1 MVEIDLS
8 QFHEVFFE
16 ESVEGLDTMES
27 NLLGLDLEHPD
38 SEIINTVFRAAHSIK
53 GGAGTFG
60 FDEISEFTHVVES
73 LLDEIRDR
81 KRSITK
87 SLVNILLE
95 SVDCIR
101 HMIEHSKENKKYDQ
115 DRIID
120 LKERLSSLPKDEP
133 VSSSGWKIDFLP
145 REHLLRT
152 GNDPFRLIR
161 EVQSLGDLT
170 VNVMTER
177 LPSFSGL
184 DPENCYLGWNILLK
198 GGASREQIAD
208 IFEWVEGDCELR
220 IHLEG
225 ERRHRLERRADHIDV
240 EAEAQLS
247 GQEASSIR
255 VGIDKVDN
263 LINLVGELVITQSML
278 SRSAI
283 NVDTNEHDNLLEGIE
298 LLERNTRELQ
308 EQAMRIRMLP
318 IDFVFQRLLRLV
330 HDLCRSLEKQAE
342 IRLSGN
348 STEVDKT
355 VLEKIGDPMV
365 HLIRNAVDHG
375 IETPEQRRALG
386 KPETGLIE
394 VSAYHESGNIII
406 KIKDDGKG
414 LDHKKILE
422 KSIERDLV
430 KEGEELTEAQI
441 QNLIFQPGFSTAEQI
456 SNVSGRGV
464 GMDVVKRNINT
475 LGGDIE
481 VISKAGTGS
490 TFIIRLPLTLA
501 ILDGQLVQVGNEIF
515 IIPLTAI
522 VESVQINPEHFKKVS
537 GKSEVY
543 RFREEYVPVIRLNEV
558 FRLKSADN
566 ENIHR
571 GLLVI
576 TEIGQRVGLFVDDV
590 IGQQQVVIKSL
601 ESNFHHVKG
610 LTGATI
616 LGDGTVA
623 MILDIPSLV
632 EYCKIPASELGS
644 KMTAHAH

>member
-16 ESVEGLDTMES
+16 ESIEGLDTMES
-27 NLLGLDLEHPD
+27 NLLGLDIENPD
-38 SEIINTVFRAAHSIK
+38 PEIINTLFRAAHSIK

-60 FDEISEFTHVVES
+60 FDGISNFTHVVES
-73 LLDEIRDR
+73 LLDEIRDQ
-81 KRSITK
+81 KRSMTK
-87 SLVNILLE
+87 VLVNILLE
-95 SVDCIR
+95 AVDCVR
-101 HMIEHSKENKKYDQ
+101 HMIEYSKENKNYDE
-115 DRIID
+115 DRIFD
-120 LKERLSSLPKDEP
+120 LKERLASLPKEDP
-133 VSSSGWKIDFLP
+133 VSAGWKIDFLP
-145 REHLLRT
+145 REHMLRT

-161 EVQSLGDLT
+161 ELYSLGQLVIT
-170 VNVMTER
+170 AQTER
-177 LPSFSGL
+177 LPAFSEL
-184 DPENCYLGWNILLK
+184 DPENCYLGWNMLLK
-198 GGASREQIAD
+198 GGASREHIAD

-220 IHLEG
+220 IYLEG
-225 ERRHRLERRADHIDV
+225 ERRRRLERRADHIDT
-240 EAEAQLS
+240 EAEAQLT
-247 GQEASSIR
+247 GQEAASIR
-255 VGIDKVDN
+255 VGIDKVDS

-278 SRSAI
+278 SRSVKDIDI
-283 NVDTNEHDNLLEGIE
+283 NEYDSLMEGIE

-330 HDLCRSLEKQAE
+330 HDLCRSLGKQAE
-342 IRLSGN
+342 IKLYGN

-375 IETPEQRRALG
+375 IEAPQQRRSMG

-414 LDHKKILE
+414 LDHEKILA
-422 KSIERDLV
+422 KARERNLV
-430 KEGEELTEAQI
+430 KEDEELAETQI

-481 VISKAGTGS
+481 VISKAGMGS

-501 ILDGQLVQVGNEIF
+501 ILDGQLVQVGKEIF
-515 IIPLTAI
+515 IIPLTTI

-543 RFREEYVPVIRLNEV
+543 RFREEYVPVIRLNDI
-558 FRLKSADN
+558 FRVKSNGDGK
-566 ENIHR
+566 R

-576 TEIGQRVGLFVDDV
+576 TETGQRAGLFVDDV

-601 ESNFHHVKG
+601 ESNFRHVKG

-623 MILDIPSLV
+623 MILDVPSLV
-632 EYCKIPASELGS
+632 EYCKIPAGELGL
-644 KMTAHAH
+644 KTTATSH

>member
-1 MVEIDLS
+1 M
-8 QFHEVFFE
+8 
-16 ESVEGLDTMES
+16 
-27 NLLGLDLEHPD
+27 
-38 SEIINTVFRAAHSIK
+38 
-53 GGAGTFG
+53 
-60 FDEISEFTHVVES
+60 
-73 LLDEIRDR
+73 
-81 KRSITK
+81 
-87 SLVNILLE
+87 
-95 SVDCIR
+95 
-101 HMIEHSKENKKYDQ
+101 
-115 DRIID
+115 
-120 LKERLSSLPKDEP
+120 
-133 VSSSGWKIDFLP
+133 
-145 REHLLRT
+145 
-152 GNDPFRLIR
+152 
-161 EVQSLGDLT
+161 
-170 VNVMTER
+170 
-177 LPSFSGL
+177 
-184 DPENCYLGWNILLK
+184 
-198 GGASREQIAD
+198 
-208 IFEWVEGDCELR
+208 EGDCELR

>member
-27 NLLGLDLEHPD
+27 NLLGLDIGNPD
-38 SEIINTVFRAAHSIK
+38 SEKINTVFRAAHSIK

-60 FDEISEFTHVVES
+60 FDGISNFTHVVES
-73 LLDEIRDR
+73 LLDEIRDH

-87 SLVNILLE
+87 ALVDILLE
-95 SVDCIR
+95 AVDCIR
-101 HMIEHSKENKKYDQ
+101 HMIEQSKEHKNYDEN
-115 DRIID
+115 RISD
-120 LKERLSSLPKDEP
+120 LKERLTSMPKEKP
-133 VSSSGWKIDFLP
+133 VDAGWKIDFLP
-145 REHLLRT
+145 REHMLRT

-161 EVQSLGDLT
+161 ELQSLGNLI
-170 VNVMTER
+170 VHVQMER
-177 LPSFSGL
+177 LPPFSEL
-184 DPENCYLGWNILLK
+184 DPESCYLGWNILLT
-198 GGASREQIAD
+198 GGASREHIAD

-220 IHLEG
+220 IYLEG
-225 ERRHRLERRADHIDV
+225 ERRHRPERRADHIDM

-247 GQEASSIR
+247 GQEAASIR
-255 VGIDKVDN
+255 VGIDKVDS

-278 SRSAI
+278 SRSVKDI
-283 NVDTNEHDNLLEGIE
+283 EMNEYNGLMEGVE

-330 HDLCRSLEKQAE
+330 HDLCRSLGKQAE
-342 IRLSGN
+342 IKLSGN

-375 IETPEQRRALG
+375 IETPEQRRAAG

-414 LDHKKILE
+414 LDRKKILA
-422 KSIERDLV
+422 KAMERNLV
-430 KEGEELTEAQI
+430 KEGEELSEAQI

-481 VISKAGTGS
+481 VTSSEGMGS

-501 ILDGQLVQVGNEIF
+501 ILDGQLVQVGNEVF
-515 IIPLTAI
+515 IIPLTTI
-522 VESVQINPEHFKKVS
+522 VESVQINVEHFKKVS
-537 GKSEVY
+537 GESEVY
-543 RFREEYVPVIRLNEV
+543 RFREEYVPVIRLNDI
-558 FRLKSADN
+558 FNLTSNGSAGMGK
-566 ENIHR
+566 

-576 TEIGQRVGLFVDDV
+576 TETGQRAGLFVDDV

-601 ESNFHHVKG
+601 ESNFRHVKG

-632 EYCKIPASELGS
+632 EYCKLPGSDLAS
-644 KMTAHAH
+644 KITANAH